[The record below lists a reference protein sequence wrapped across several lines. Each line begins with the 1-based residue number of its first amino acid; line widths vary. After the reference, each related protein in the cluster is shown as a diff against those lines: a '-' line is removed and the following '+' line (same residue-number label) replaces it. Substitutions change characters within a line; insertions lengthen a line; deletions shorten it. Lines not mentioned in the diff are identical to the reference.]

1 MRLTQGT
8 FSYLRDL
15 TEAEIAAQVRYC
27 LEHGW
32 AVAVEHTDDPHPR
45 HVYWDM
51 WGLPLFDQLDPAAV
65 LASIAGCCAA
75 FPHHYVRVNGY
86 DRSYGRQTVA
96 LSFLVQRPAEEP
108 GFRIVREEGPG
119 RTQRYTLVPRA
130 QRDHED
136 FGKGRGNGAPGS
148 RAAAHSPGARGFVDA
163 EPAD

>member
-27 LEHGW
+27 LENGW

-45 HVYWDM
+45 HVYWEM
-51 WGLPLFDQLDPAAV
+51 WGLPMFDQLDPAAV
-65 LASIAGCCAA
+65 LTSIADCRAA

-96 LSFLVQRPAEEP
+96 LSFLVQRPSEEP
-108 GFRIVREEGPG
+108 GFRVVREEGPG
-119 RTQRYTLVPRA
+119 RTQRYTLLPYATERPPA
-130 QRDHED
+130 QRHPH
-136 FGKGRGNGAPGS
+136 GPAAAANVTYTGNGRHHVA
-148 RAAAHSPGARGFVDA
+148 FDA